1 MRVSLFIPCLVDTLL
16 PEVGEATV
24 RLLERLGLTLDFPQ
38 DQTCCGQPAYNTG
51 YWEDARRVARQFLRA
66 FAQSEVIVAPSGS
79 CVSMVRNHYPRLF
92 RDHPAELEAARR
104 IAGRTFE
111 LTELLVRKL
120 GVTGVGASF
129 SGKITYHDSCHLNR
143 ELGVREE
150 PRALIKATGAELSEM
165 PEADRCCG
173 FGGTF
178 SIKFPEVSA
187 AMSKRKA
194 ESIAQSGA
202 DTVVTCDP
210 GCLLQ
215 MRGYLSKQR
224 KDVRVWHIA
233 ELLAAGH

>member
-24 RLLERLGLTLDFPQ
+24 RLLERLGLALDFPQ

-92 RDHPAELEAARR
+92 RDHPSDLEAARR

-111 LTELLVRKL
+111 LTEFLVRRL
-120 GVTGVGASF
+120 GLTEVGAGF

-150 PRALIKATGAELSEM
+150 PRTLIKAAGAELSEM

-187 AMSKRKA
+187 AMAQRKA
-194 ESIAQSGA
+194 ESIALSGA
-202 DTVVTCDP
+202 GTVVTCDP

-215 MRGYLSKQR
+215 IKGYFSRQQKE
-224 KDVRVWHIA
+224 VRVLHIA
-233 ELLAAGH
+233 EMLAAAK